1 MRVRIVVHVQ
11 MVLLHR
17 LRPGRCLVDHAFA
30 IPLAAA
36 AGAGIPLCV
45 AAVITGGTFGD
56 VTSPVAG
63 MTNVAANAARADHAN
78 YMRYATPYDFLAAGI
93 GAVLFLGVGLL
104 G

>member
-1 MRVRIVVHVQ
+1 MSKWYYFIGS
-11 MVLLHR
+11 
-17 LRPGRCLVDHAFA
+17 GRGAASLIMPFA